1 MGKEEDS
8 DVFTPFEG
16 IGNSRLD
23 CETRRLDLE
32 S

>member
-8 DVFTPFEG
+8 DTFTLFEG

-23 CETRRLDLE
+23 CEMRRLNLE